1 MSLTSQ
7 LMMSEYQDY
16 TIAMPMPYLRGGGRI
31 SVMGLGGGAYPPLF
45 QCAVLSLEGDPV
57 RVAVYTAAL
66 TGSLVLVLADAWS
79 GRIVGI

>member
-1 MSLTSQ
+1 MGLV
-7 LMMSEYQDY
+7 
-16 TIAMPMPYLRGGGRI
+16 GGGGI
-31 SVMGLGGGAYPPLF
+31 SSLF

-66 TGSLVLVLADAWS
+66 TGSRVLVLADPWS

>member
-1 MSLTSQ
+1 MSCSR
-7 LMMSEYQDY
+7 
-16 TIAMPMPYLRGGGRI
+16 TILLLLRRSHS
-31 SVMGLGGGAYPPLF
+31 SVVEVAFLLWVWGGAYPPLF

-66 TGSLVLVLADAWS
+66 TGSRVLVHADAWS